1 MSSPD
6 QVPSLPALPVGL
18 YLAPG
23 AAHRVLADL
32 PPNRPASA
40 RRTRRRVGAGKV
52 RIGDN
57 RLGPFGQ
64 PLVGL
69 DGLAPPFLL
78 TAIPVEQADAGS
90 ETVSAPKV
98 PTSCRCRWPLR

>member
-1 MSSPD
+1 MSSSD
-6 QVPSLPALPVGL
+6 KSRACQLSQSVFTLRQARLTASLPT
-18 YLAPG
+18 
-23 AAHRVLADL
+23 L

-40 RRTRRRVGAGKV
+40 RRTRARVGAGKV

-78 TAIPVEQADAGS
+78 TAIPIEQRTRGS